1 MLRNLSKLLEG
12 LDLKS
17 VTSNLSIKRKLLIYS
32 FLIQFI
38 ILGIFSFCLYKALE
52 ISTLDK
58 LQTTLKVIILD
69 VTDDLLEQNEITNA
83 LLDEEKEYNFE
94 PLFIRILDDNT
105 HKTII
110 QTSNF
115 PQNIEHKDE
124 YLNSLKEKIVTFE
137 KQSNFLV
144 SRIKINFHDKQ
155 KVIIEVVTTKEI
167 LTSTLENI
175 LYILSFI
182 LPIVLIF
189 AVIGGNFLIYKSFSP
204 IENILKELKEI
215 NAHDL
220 SARLKSTQNKDEI
233 NQLITEVNN
242 LLERLE
248 ESFERITQFSSDA
261 SHELKTPLTIIRGE
275 IEIALRKERTIEDY
289 KEALNNSLNEI
300 TIIEQTINDLL
311 FLAKNKKD
319 LIGEKEEIFYLDEL
333 VDESISELKS
343 FAKLHEIELELII
356 NDSTEIKG
364 FPNLLKIAIKNAI
377 KNAIQFSHKNS
388 KVILNIFEK
397 NDEII
402 ISIQDFGI
410 GIPKDEQ
417 SKIFEKFYR
426 TDKSRNKNSGG
437 TGLGMSIMK
446 KIIDIHNGKINI
458 ESTENKG
465 TIVEIL
471 FQKNNIFS
479 LSIF

>member
-1 MLRNLSKLLEG
+1 M
-12 LDLKS
+12 
-17 VTSNLSIKRKLLIYS
+17 TSNLSIKRKLLIYS

-364 FPNLLKIAIKNAI
+364 FPNLLKIAIKM
-377 KNAIQFSHKNS
+377 Q
-388 KVILNIFEK
+388 
-397 NDEII
+397 
-402 ISIQDFGI
+402 
-410 GIPKDEQ
+410 
-417 SKIFEKFYR
+417 
-426 TDKSRNKNSGG
+426 
-437 TGLGMSIMK
+437 
-446 KIIDIHNGKINI
+446 
-458 ESTENKG
+458 
-465 TIVEIL
+465 
-471 FQKNNIFS
+471 
-479 LSIF
+479 

>member
-1 MLRNLSKLLEG
+1 MTNK
-12 LDLKS
+12 
-17 VTSNLSIKRKLLIYS
+17 LSIKKKLLIYS
-32 FLIQFI
+32 FLIQAI
-38 ILGIFSFCLYKALE
+38 ILGIFSFSLYKALE

-69 VTDDLLEQNEITNA
+69 VTDDLLEETQITDA

-94 PLFIRILDDNT
+94 PLFIRILDNNT
-105 HKTII
+105 LKPII

-124 YLNSLKEKIVTFE
+124 NLNRLKEGIVVFE
-137 KQSNFLV
+137 EQSDYLV
-144 SRIKINFHDKQ
+144 SRIKINFHNKQ
-155 KVIIEVVTTKEI
+155 KVIIEVLTTKDI
-167 LTSTLENI
+167 LSSTLENI

-189 AVIGGNFLIYKSFSP
+189 AVIGGNFLIYKSFLP
-204 IENILKELKEI
+204 IENILEELKKI
-215 NAHDL
+215 NANDL

-233 NQLITEVNN
+233 NQLIIEVNN

-275 IEIALRKERTIEDY
+275 IEIALRKDRTIEEY
-289 KEALNNSLNEI
+289 KEALNSSLNEI

-319 LIGEKEEIFYLDEL
+319 LIYEKEEIFYLDEL
-333 VDESISELKS
+333 VDESISELKG
-343 FAKLHEIELELII
+343 FAKLNEVTLELLV
-356 NDSTEIKG
+356 NDSAEIKG
-364 FPNLLKIAIKNAI
+364 FPNLLKIAVKNAI

-388 KVILNIFEK
+388 KVILTIFEK

-402 ISIQDFGI
+402 VSVQDFGI

-446 KIIDIHNGKINI
+446 KIIDINYGRINI
-458 ESTENKG
+458 ESIENIG
-465 TIVEIL
+465 TTIY
-471 FQKNNIFS
+471 
-479 LSIF
+479 LSFYKK